1 MVHGGLGWRKRPEWD
16 NVWAD
21 MSAHAEATGRS
32 RLEAALSHR
41 EPDRVPFDLGSCAV
55 TGINIRALR
64 RLRAA
69 LGLAGEPELWDPVT
83 QLART
88 GEEVGRL
95 LRVDVLGVTPRP
107 PSSPGL
113 YLDEGLV
120 GDHYRITDEMG
131 IGWHMPKEGGHYY
144 DLYKHPLANAET
156 ARDIESYPW
165 PDPRDPSRF
174 AGMGERARK
183 IAEREGKGLVLERMF
198 AGMWETAIW
207 LTGYEK
213 FFCDMLQNQALV
225 QALMEKM
232 LELTC
237 AYWERAL
244 TEVGELPCVVST
256 ADDLGTQTSLLVSPD
271 LYRKLIWPYH
281 RRLFQFLKKAS
292 GGRARIFF
300 HNDGAIMETIPLLIE
315 AGVDILNPFQVN
327 CAGMDTA
334 RFKREFGRELTVWGG
349 SCSPVT
355 LQFGAPA
362 EVREETRRRID
373 DLAPGGGFVFAS
385 IHIIQGDVPV
395 ENIMAWRETLDR
407 HGVY

>member
-1 MVHGGLGWRKRPEWD
+1 MKVQ
-16 NVWAD
+16 
-21 MSAHAEATGRS
+21 AEQTSRW
-32 RLEAALSHR
+32 RLEAALSHT

-64 RLRAA
+64 RLRAH

-88 GEEVGRL
+88 GDDVGQL
-95 LRVDVLGVTPRP
+95 LQVDVLGVGPRP

-113 YLDEGLV
+113 YRDEGLV
-120 GDHYRITDEMG
+120 GDHYRITDELG
-131 IGWHMPKEGGHYY
+131 IGWQMPRDGGHYY
-144 DLYKHPLANAET
+144 DLYAHPLANAET

-165 PDPRDPSRF
+165 PDPRDPARF
-174 AGMGERARK
+174 MGMRERARRV
-183 IAEREGKGLVLERMF
+183 AQVERKGLVLERMF
-198 AGMWETAIW
+198 AGMWETAMW
-207 LTGYEK
+207 MTGYEK
-213 FFCDMLQNQALV
+213 FFCDMLQNQALIH
-225 QALMEKM
+225 ALMEKM
-232 LELTC
+232 LEITC

-244 TEVGELPCVVST
+244 AEVGDSPCVVST
-256 ADDLGTQTSLLVSPD
+256 ADDLGTQSSLLVSLQ
-271 LYRKLIWPYH
+271 LYRRLIWPYH
-281 RRLFQFLKKAS
+281 RRLFQFIKKTS
-292 GGRARIFF
+292 RGRAHIFF

-334 RFKREFGRELTVWGG
+334 RFKREFGRDLCVWGG

-355 LQFGAPA
+355 LQFGSPQ
-362 EVREETRRRID
+362 EVREETKKKID